1 MYTIDNNDLFVMLNN
16 FYSTYFVDY
25 FEAVLAD
32 ESDELSAVT
41 LFQGMNYFIDLCNRL
56 KIELPFKDI
65 KQYIEN
71 NYQEGEKLFDNIYR
85 KYTKELR
92 EFPNSN
98 VSLKENFGTPDF
110 LGEKQENVKK
120 R

>member
-1 MYTIDNNDLFVMLNN
+1 MYTIDDTDLFVLLNH

-25 FEAVLAD
+25 LEAVLAD
-32 ESDELSAVT
+32 EGEELSAVT
-41 LFQGMNYFIDLCNRL
+41 LFQGMHYFIDLCTRL
-56 KIELPFKDI
+56 KIELPFEDI
-65 KQYIEN
+65 KQYVER
-71 NYQEGEKLFDNIYR
+71 NYQEGGKLFDNLYG

-110 LGEKQENVKK
+110 LGEK
-120 R
+120 

>member
-110 LGEKQENVKK
+110 LGEK
-120 R
+120 